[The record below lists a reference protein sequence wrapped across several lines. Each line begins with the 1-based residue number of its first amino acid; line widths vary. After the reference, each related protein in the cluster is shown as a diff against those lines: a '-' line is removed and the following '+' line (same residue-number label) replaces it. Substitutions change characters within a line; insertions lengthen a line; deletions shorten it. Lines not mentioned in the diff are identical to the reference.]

1 MRALW
6 FDLGRGPS
14 RVQPGREPE
23 PTSSHPALSHTLT
36 LVSAGSPGA
45 QLPHTL
51 RHVPLVTVLHTA
63 PQAPSAG
70 KATGA
75 QRPPRQREPRAA
87 QLEERP
93 LPCPALDISPI
104 PASAVASRHGG
115 TRGAGQTRPLPAGLG
130 RVEGQR
136 SHPLV
141 P

>member
-63 PQAPSAG
+63 PQAPL
-70 KATGA
+70 
-75 QRPPRQREPRAA
+75 PERQQGRSVHHGRE
-87 QLEERP
+87 
-93 LPCPALDISPI
+93 SPVLL
-104 PASAVASRHGG
+104 S
-115 TRGAGQTRPLPAGLG
+115 
-130 RVEGQR
+130 
-136 SHPLV
+136 
-141 P
+141 